1 MSKIFKLV
9 MAAITFVAVNTVATS
24 VSAATLS
31 EGFEANAKQ
40 SYTNGSYTGDA
51 CVWNMVDAGVY
62 TDSSNSYAGTRFMRF
77 GNTAT
82 SSATMSS
89 NKTGGCGT
97 ISFYGRAW
105 STKDG
110 SGTVLVQYSID
121 SGSTWKNAG

>member
-40 SYTNGSYTGDA
+40 SYTEGSYTGDA

-62 TDSSNSYAGTRFMRF
+62 TDASRSYAGTRCMRF

-105 STKDG
+105 STGDG
-110 SGTVLVQYSID
+110 AGTVLGQ
-121 SGSTWKNAG
+121 